1 MISISYAI
9 TVKDELLEIQKLI
22 PFLLEHKREQDEI
35 VVVYDSNKGKL
46 SVEEYLRAQNVEK
59 TKFRWYPFYFEG
71 NFSDLKN
78 ELTSHCT
85 GDYIVNIDADEIPHV
100 NLMKNLT
107 DLLEAN
113 RGVDVIRVPRVNT
126 VEGLTEQHIQK
137 WGWRVNDRGW
147 VNWPDYQMRI
157 YKNNSFIQWKNK
169 VHEVLHGYKVI
180 SNFPDQ
186 EEYALLHPKTIER
199 QEKQNQYYSTL

>member
-22 PFLLEHKREQDEI
+22 SFLLEHKRKQDEI

-78 ELTSHCT
+78 ELTSHCN
-85 GDYIVNIDADEIPHV
+85 GDFVVNIDADEIPHI
-100 NLMKNLT
+100 NLMKNLP
-107 DLLEAN
+107 DLLESN
-113 RGVDVIRVPRVNT
+113 QGVDVIRVPRVNT
-126 VEGLTEQHIQK
+126 VEGITEEHIKK
-137 WGWRVNDRGW
+137 WGWSMNEKGW
-147 VNWPDYQMRI
+147 INFPDTQMRI
-157 YKNNSFIQWKNK
+157 YRKDPNIKWMYK
-169 VHEVLHGYKVI
+169 VHEVLTGYKTHGML
-180 SNFPDQ
+180 PLE
-186 EEYALLHPKTIER
+186 EEYSFYHPKTIER
-199 QEKQNQYYSTL
+199 QEKQNIYYNSL